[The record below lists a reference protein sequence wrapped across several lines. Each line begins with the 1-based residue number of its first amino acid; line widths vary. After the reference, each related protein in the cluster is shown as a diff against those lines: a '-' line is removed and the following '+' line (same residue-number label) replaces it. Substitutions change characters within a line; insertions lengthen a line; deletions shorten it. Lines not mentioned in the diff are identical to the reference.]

1 MRRRKISRLLA
12 RGDAPAGE
20 IGCCYKRV
28 GLLFN
33 LSPTNLVWEA
43 EMPLY
48 TLRRCAAIFIL
59 IFTGTIAVHGQAAAE
74 YGMATANSA
83 GITTALKLPVP
94 NMGLPETTSNAGAGA
109 ASNSAGVPGGTAE
122 SAAKTNRQFFQ
133 SHSGPDAAQ
142 IAVHTVPDHAQAWV
156 DGKYLGPTPL
166 DLKLAP
172 GHHQV
177 LVRAPNMH
185 ESVREFDL
193 IAKQTQSID
202 LAMQSSYQ
210 NQVVIHW
217 PSQK

>member
-28 GLLFN
+28 GLLFK

-109 ASNSAGVPGGTAE
+109 ASNSAGVPGGPP
-122 SAAKTNRQFFQ
+122 NRQRRRTGSSFKAI
-133 SHSGPDAAQ
+133 P
-142 IAVHTVPDHAQAWV
+142 
-156 DGKYLGPTPL
+156 
-166 DLKLAP
+166 
-172 GHHQV
+172 
-177 LVRAPNMH
+177 VRTRRRLLCTQYRIMH
-185 ESVREFDL
+185 RHGSTGSTWGQRL
-193 IAKQTQSID
+193 WI
-202 LAMQSSYQ
+202 
-210 NQVVIHW
+210 
-217 PSQK
+217 